1 MSHVKEGVSKG
12 KSQVFSLSG
21 WRGMVV
27 SSAEV
32 GSPEDKLW
40 RGEEGGRRMA
50 GGRENAFLHSF
61 IHPSIHSFIE
71 QLFAKPFLGNGD
83 LIVDKVS

>member
-12 KSQVFSLSG
+12 KSQVFSLSD

-32 GSPEDKLW
+32 GNPEDKLSGG
-40 RGEEGGRRMA
+40 RGGRQEEGKM
-50 GGRENAFLHSF
+50 HSF
-61 IHPSIHSFIE
+61 IHSSIHPSSIHSFIE

-83 LIVDKVS
+83 LVVDKVS